1 VQKSASNCTG
11 KLNDIKIRGPAVDKR
26 TRARE
31 LAMQGLYQL
40 EVQGTE
46 LLERIDDFFAE
57 NSPEEISVEL
67 ASKWCKETWQR
78 VAECDK
84 LIGASTI
91 KWGLSRLSLVDKSIL
106 RLAVYQLKFC
116 DDIPPKVVINEA
128 IELAKKYSGEKSP
141 SFINGVLDAALRKI
155 EKSGVKD

>member
-1 VQKSASNCTG
+1 VQYSLSNCTG

-46 LLERIDDFFAE
+46 LLERIYVFFAE
-57 NSPEEISVEL
+57 NSSEEITVEL

-78 VAECDK
+78 VEECDN
-84 LIGASTI
+84 LIGESTI

-116 DDIPPKVVINEA
+116 SDIPPKVVINEA
-128 IELAKKYSGEKSP
+128 IELAKKFGGEKSP

-155 EKSGVKD
+155 EKSGVQD